1 MSCPQKTFLWMPVYP
16 VPYIYSN
23 LFNYLGKK
31 YPSHRWIM
39 LYPKDFESIDI
50 NRQHFEVLF
59 LPTKHIG
66 KIIGANDINY
76 SAFLGLQHALDQIR
90 PDLILTNLY
99 YSLATLQGY
108 WYSMAKGIPH
118 IVMAEEKRLPP
129 SRKKKWVALLYEKA
143 IGNRILSRCRS
154 VLAWSSDAYSFM
166 KLRAPQGK
174 VSLFLPGIDIACFQA
189 DPDMRFYQDGEIS
202 LLVVARLHP
211 EKGYDV
217 LLQALRFLHS
227 EGVQFRLS
235 ILGQG
240 DLKSDIQAEIHR
252 NGLEHLIQFLPPIPY
267 TEMAGVYRS
276 HDLLILPS
284 HRDPVGLCV
293 PEAMA
298 CGIPAIVSTGAGAKD
313 YIIPGE
319 TGLVF
324 PAGDARAL
332 ADCIK
337 ALANESQLQ
346 RMGRNAAAD
355 IREHY
360 SLAHQAD
367 VLYAHLTG

>member
-1 MSCPQKTFLWMPVYP
+1 
-16 VPYIYSN
+16 
-23 LFNYLGKK
+23 
-31 YPSHRWIM
+31 
-39 LYPKDFESIDI
+39 
-50 NRQHFEVLF
+50 
-59 LPTKHIG
+59 
-66 KIIGANDINY
+66 
-76 SAFLGLQHALDQIR
+76 
-90 PDLILTNLY
+90 
-99 YSLATLQGY
+99 
-108 WYSMAKGIPH
+108 
-118 IVMAEEKRLPP
+118 MAEEKRLPP
-129 SRKKKWVALLYEKA
+129 SGKKKWVALMYEKA

-174 VSLFLPGIDIACFQA
+174 VSLFLPGIDISLFQT
-189 DPDMRFYQDGEIS
+189 DPTMRFYQNGEIS

-211 EKGYDV
+211 YKGYDV
-217 LLQALRFLHS
+217 LLQALSLLHN

-235 ILGQG
+235 IVGEG
-240 DLKSDIQAEIHR
+240 DMKPGIQAEISR
-252 NGLEHLIQFLPPIPY
+252 CSLEHLIRFLPPIPHS
-267 TEMAGVYRS
+267 EMPRVYRS

-284 HRDPVGLCV
+284 HRDTIGMCV